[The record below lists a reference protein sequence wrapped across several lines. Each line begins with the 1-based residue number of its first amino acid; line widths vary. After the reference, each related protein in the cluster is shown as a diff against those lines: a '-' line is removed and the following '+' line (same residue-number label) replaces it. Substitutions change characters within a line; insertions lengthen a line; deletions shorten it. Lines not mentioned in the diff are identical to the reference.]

1 MQCPLYARSVIQRET
16 QRGACH
22 KPAPSAC
29 TQRLHEP
36 DATVRPARARRP
48 GDARCRCSPRARFP
62 APMRATS
69 PFPAPARAR
78 RLTPAAAA
86 CSPAPNETRAASL
99 PFATAGPPAPSTSPS
114 SAAPLSPTPTTTA
127 RRPARVHRLSRRP
140 PAPNETRAATV
151 RSTPARHPSFDARS
165 RHNRP
170 VTPPRRLSLAPPG
183 LTARR
188 PPRRSPAPP
197 ARPARSTRGVYVH
210 AARSHAEL
218 APRPPILACVESAP
232 CVCMCPGPPA
242 AALVSGVPSAS
253 AIHRADVAR
262 ARNDTPARIFF
273 RRCSHIAAAP
283 CAKPES

>member
-1 MQCPLYARSVIQRET
+1 MSPLCPIRYSARNPTWCVPQ
-16 QRGACH
+16 AC
-22 KPAPSAC
+22 S
-29 TQRLHEP
+29 QRLY
-36 DATVRPARARRP
+36 
-48 GDARCRCSPRARFP
+48 
-62 APMRATS
+62 
-69 PFPAPARAR
+69 PAPARAR
-78 RLTPAAAA
+78 RNRPPSSGPPPRRCPVSML
-86 CSPAPNETRAASL
+86 AAS
-99 PFATAGPPAPSTSPS
+99 PVSSTDACYKPVPSACTSPS
-114 SAAPLSPTPTTTA
+114 PDA
-127 RRPARVHRLSRRP
+127 RRSRLFAGTQRDARRESAIRHRRSASAFYESVVRRAAQPDAHHNCSPPSSSSSTVSPPAGTQRDARRNRPLDARPAPVVRRP
-140 PAPNETRAATV
+140 V
-151 RSTPARHPSFDARS
+151 PSQPPGYA
-165 RHNRP
+165 
-170 VTPPRRLSLAPPG
+170 PPRRLSLAPPG